1 MACFDL
7 LVSETAHRAADVI
20 NRFERKYNE
29 RYGAWP
35 ISAGSFKI
43 GLQAQTCEVVLVLDE

>member
-1 MACFDL
+1 MARFDL

-35 ISAGSFKI
+35 IPAGSFKI
-43 GLQAQTCEVVLVLDE
+43 GLQAQTCKVVLVPDE